1 MPTTDINLNL
11 SYVESVTGTAVD
23 NTDPLNP
30 IVNTP
35 SGIISGVGT
44 VDYVPRILT
53 IDGDGNILTVED
65 SNIYDWSGG
74 ILITKSDA
82 DHQTIYTQ
90 EPLSGFVLGYASLT
104 SDVTSRIDNAQGRV
118 MLRWSDGV
126 DENNLKVSSLGVSI
140 FGSAVIAGRVT
151 YYADDG
157 GGGGIL
163 SSADTTVYQLGILST
178 AQQSNGYLKS
188 DGGVLSWAA
197 VSGGG
202 TTTNPLTIGTGLS
215 GTSFDGSAAV
225 TIEIDSTVATLTGNQ
240 VLTNKTLT
248 SPVIGAIVGLNGQI
262 AHTTTAQASG
272 AIIDYLFTPSN
283 HTGQTASTNSPVFRI
298 AASTKT
304 FATGAITNA
313 YGTHIESTT
322 LAFAASS
329 TVTNSYG
336 LYVEANKLG
345 TNAVFTNTYGIGTN
359 GFLRIGVGATTQGTI
374 IRNDTTA
381 NYAAIYNGNVTPSNT
396 NFALKYNGATAWMNA
411 TTGGSIILSFTAA
424 SVLSISSGTAIN
436 IAEGVSMNAG
446 TTTGLK
452 IGGATTHKL
461 ALWNKTPIVQPT
473 TAITGATLVSNAGTT
488 ITSTDTFGGYT
499 LQQIAAALVNFGLLA

>member
-11 SYVESVTGTAVD
+11 SYVESIVAGTNITVD
-23 NTDPLNP
+23 DTDPQNP
-30 IVNTP
+30 IVSASGG
-35 SGIISGVGT
+35 SGITGVGT
-44 VDYVPRILT
+44 VDYIPKVLT
-53 IDGDGNILTVED
+53 VSSGNIVTVGNSVFQDTTDIASAIKTGVNKGVQFAVINGTFAGVMRVLSLSADNGRVSVGSETGTVRIGMAATPNNAYFGTCLNNDFVAFDSYIRSDENAELYIMSAGIPLTSVGVLTVA
-65 SNIYDWSGG
+65 
-74 ILITKSDA
+74 A
-82 DHQTIYTQ
+82 DGKI
-90 EPLSGFVLGYASLT
+90 GVAS
-104 SDVTSRIDNAQGRV
+104 A
-118 MLRWSDGV
+118 
-126 DENNLKVSSLGVSI
+126 
-140 FGSAVIAGRVT
+140 
-151 YYADDG
+151 
-157 GGGGIL
+157 
-163 SSADTTVYQLGILST
+163 
-178 AQQSNGYLKS
+178 
-188 DGGVLSWAA
+188 
-197 VSGGG
+197 GGG

-225 TIEIDSTVATLTGNQ
+225 TIEIDSTVATLTGSQ

-336 LYVEANKLG
+336 LYVEANTLG

-396 NFALKYNGATAWMNA
+396 NFGIKYSGTTTFVNGAT
-411 TTGGSIILSFTAA
+411 GGSLFLTYNAG
-424 SVLSISSGTAIN
+424 SVVSISSATTFGFADGVN
-436 IAEGVSMNAG
+436 ISTG
-446 TTTGLK
+446 TTNGSK
-452 IGGATTHKL
+452 IGAATTHKL

>member
-1 MPTTDINLNL
+1 MSLSFKKISDYTTVSLANDQLVLVEL
-11 SYVESVTGTAVD
+11 S
-23 NTDPLNP
+23 
-30 IVNTP
+30 
-35 SGIISGVGT
+35 
-44 VDYVPRILT
+44 
-53 IDGDGNILTVED
+53 DGSYANVLGSDF
-65 SNIYDWSGG
+65 SGG
-74 ILITKSDA
+74 
-82 DHQTIYTQ
+82 
-90 EPLSGFVLGYASLT
+90 
-104 SDVTSRIDNAQGRV
+104 
-118 MLRWSDGV
+118 
-126 DENNLKVSSLGVSI
+126 
-140 FGSAVIAGRVT
+140 
-151 YYADDG
+151 
-157 GGGGIL
+157 
-163 SSADTTVYQLGILST
+163 
-178 AQQSNGYLKS
+178 
-188 DGGVLSWAA
+188 
-197 VSGGG
+197 GGG

-215 GTSFDGSAAV
+215 GTSFNGSAAV
-225 TIEIDSTVATLTGNQ
+225 TIEIDSTVATLTGSQ

-396 NFALKYNGATAWMNA
+396 NFGIKYNGATTFVNGA
-411 TTGGSIILSFTAA
+411 TGGSLFLTYNAG
-424 SVLSISSGTAIN
+424 SVVNISSATAFGFADGVNISTGTTNGSKIGTA
-436 IAEGVSMNAG
+436 
-446 TTTGLK
+446 TTQK
-452 IGGATTHKL
+452 IGI
-461 ALWNKTPIVQPT
+461 WNATPIVQPT
-473 TAITGATLVSNAGTT
+473 TAVAAATFVTN
-488 ITSTDTFGGYT
+488 TSLIANDTATFDGYT
-499 LQQIAAALVNFGLLA
+499 IGQVVKALRNIGLLA

>member
-23 NTDPLNP
+23 NTDPQNP
-30 IVNTP
+30 VIDLGDGITAIAAVGDILRVKTIGAGGVVIDLEPTNNTSSQYTENTTIVSEFGQIDRTVEGVNGTTATQITENKFTIYNTP
-35 SGIISGVGT
+35 TVGGGAVFIIENGDYYFQSVSIPIASTGFLTVAADGKIGVG
-44 VDYVPRILT
+44 
-53 IDGDGNILTVED
+53 
-65 SNIYDWSGG
+65 
-74 ILITKSDA
+74 A
-82 DHQTIYTQ
+82 
-90 EPLSGFVLGYASLT
+90 
-104 SDVTSRIDNAQGRV
+104 
-118 MLRWSDGV
+118 
-126 DENNLKVSSLGVSI
+126 
-140 FGSAVIAGRVT
+140 
-151 YYADDG
+151 
-157 GGGGIL
+157 
-163 SSADTTVYQLGILST
+163 
-178 AQQSNGYLKS
+178 
-188 DGGVLSWAA
+188 
-197 VSGGG
+197 GGG

-322 LAFAASS
+322 LAFAGASV
-329 TVTNSYG
+329 VTNSYG
-336 LYVEANKLG
+336 LYVEGNTAG
-345 TNAVFTNTYGIGTN
+345 TNATLTNTYGIGCT
-359 GFLRIGVGATTQGTI
+359 GFLRVAATSTTQGTI

-381 NYAAIYNGNVTPSNT
+381 NYAAIYNGNVTPSNI

-411 TTGGSIILSFTAA
+411 TTGGSIILSYTAA

>member
-1 MPTTDINLNL
+1 MSLSFKKISDYTTVSLANDQLVLVEL
-11 SYVESVTGTAVD
+11 S
-23 NTDPLNP
+23 
-30 IVNTP
+30 
-35 SGIISGVGT
+35 
-44 VDYVPRILT
+44 
-53 IDGDGNILTVED
+53 DGSYANVLGSDF
-65 SNIYDWSGG
+65 SGG
-74 ILITKSDA
+74 
-82 DHQTIYTQ
+82 
-90 EPLSGFVLGYASLT
+90 
-104 SDVTSRIDNAQGRV
+104 
-118 MLRWSDGV
+118 
-126 DENNLKVSSLGVSI
+126 
-140 FGSAVIAGRVT
+140 
-151 YYADDG
+151 
-157 GGGGIL
+157 
-163 SSADTTVYQLGILST
+163 
-178 AQQSNGYLKS
+178 
-188 DGGVLSWAA
+188 
-197 VSGGG
+197 GGG

-215 GTSFDGSAAV
+215 GTSFNGSAAV
-225 TIEIDSTVATLTGNQ
+225 TIQIDSTVATLTGSQ

-322 LAFAASS
+322 LAFAGASV
-329 TVTNSYG
+329 VTNSYG
-336 LYVEANKLG
+336 LYVEGNTAG
-345 TNAVFTNTYGIGTN
+345 TNATLTNTYGIGCT
-359 GFLRIGVGATTQGTI
+359 GFLRVAATSTTQGTI

-381 NYAAIYNGNVTPSNT
+381 NYAAIYNGNVTPSNI

-411 TTGGSIILSFTAA
+411 TTGGSIILSYTAA